1 MSSRICIVTSVRL
14 RQGKLKPKNVDNPDH
29 GIAISMSKAMGL
41 TNMFV
46 TCCRPRELNE
56 PNALFN
62 CLGSPNRPGRRCGH
76 VAAYVHVNGIVRF

>member
-1 MSSRICIVTSVRL
+1 
-14 RQGKLKPKNVDNPDH
+14 
-29 GIAISMSKAMGL
+29 MSKAMGL

-76 VAAYVHVNGIVRF
+76 VAAYVHVNGTVRF